1 MPNAYA
7 MITSFNGC
15 VVDTLSD
22 SVREHGTTAHGDG
35 NCDGTRC
42 RRGALIFDTLEAIA
56 FDIADRTVVI
66 HVDGAIFNRRVCGCR
81 GNAREGHDRREIE
94 RLVPHYDRCDP
105 GLSLDSLIS

>member
-1 MPNAYA
+1 MT
-7 MITSFNGC
+7 TSLDGC

-22 SVREHGTTAHGDG
+22 SVREYSTAARGEG
-35 NCDGTRC
+35 NCDGIRC

-56 FDIADRTVVI
+56 FNIADRTIVI

-81 GNAREGHDRREIE
+81 GNAQEGHDRWEIE
-94 RLVPHYDRCDP
+94 RLVPHHDRCDP